1 MNYFSF
7 KRPTVSLF
15 VVFCGVHKISDTG
28 RERNKMGLTLRLR
41 GVGYCMGRYEARIW
55 LNLAKVRYT
64 IGPHLYFRLIL
75 FRRMCLVK
83 LALNRDFLQKGLI

>member
-1 MNYFSF
+1 MSYFTF
-7 KRPTVSLF
+7 KRPTVILF
-15 VVFCGVHKISDTG
+15 AVFCGLHKISDMG
-28 RERNKMGLTLRLR
+28 REQNKMGLTLRLR
-41 GVGYCMGRYEARIW
+41 GVGYCMRRYEARIW

>member
-1 MNYFSF
+1 MNYFTF

-15 VVFCGVHKISDTG
+15 AVFCGVHKISDMG

-41 GVGYCMGRYEARIW
+41 GVGYCMRRYEARIW

-64 IGPHLYFRLIL
+64 IGPHLYLKLIL
-75 FRRMCLVK
+75 FRRVCLVK
-83 LALNRDFLQKGLI
+83 SALKRDFLKRD